1 VHVGLAGRTGEI
13 DMNGWIRMTCVLI
26 LGASLATGCRPGEQG
41 AAQRIAV
48 QVTAQGFQPADVTVR
63 AGEPVTLVVTRTTDQ
78 TCAKEIVFE
87 ATGVRRELPLGEP
100 VEITFTPDRPGEIHY
115 ACGMNMLTGKVTV
128 QEPGARQ
135 G

>member
-1 VHVGLAGRTGEI
+1 MKH
-13 DMNGWIRMTCVLI
+13 WIRMTCLLA
-26 LGASLATGCRPGEQG
+26 LGAGLVAGCRQDEHG
-41 AAQRIAV
+41 AAQRVAV
-48 QVTAQGFQPADVTVR
+48 QVTQQGFVPADVAVR

-100 VEITFTPDRPGEIHY
+100 VEITFTPDRSGEIHY
-115 ACGMNMLTGKVTV
+115 ACGMHMLTGKVTV
-128 QEPGARQ
+128 QEPGRTQ